1 MAKIRIPDH
10 LQYWHLDYICRC
22 LFCDLDLFLNIP
34 IAPGTFAPSV
44 VVAAIS
50 GGYMP
55 NSAFSGIFHTST
67 RSFSVHPYSMM
78 PYLSL
83 TFLTALQHLHQPSGC
98 KSGAVI
104 AISRAW
110 RPKSTF
116 KKFQMLILGFSVHIS
131 ILHVLP
137 IFYIPHGHTNTHTE
151 EKFTRHHSNLRCI

>member
-22 LFCDLDLFLNIP
+22 LFCDIDLFLNIP
-34 IAPGTFAPSV
+34 HSPRNVRAGKHVPTSV

-83 TFLTALQHLHQPSGC
+83 TFLTALQHYTGHLN
-98 KSGAVI
+98 
-104 AISRAW
+104 
-110 RPKSTF
+110 
-116 KKFQMLILGFSVHIS
+116 FQMLILGFSVHIS

-151 EKFTRHHSNLRCI
+151 EKFTRHHSNLGCI

>member
-34 IAPGTFAPSV
+34 YSPRNV
-44 VVAAIS
+44 RAIS
-50 GGYMP
+50 RCRCHLGGIY
-55 NSAFSGIFHTST
+55 AKLCIFG
-67 RSFSVHPYSMM
+67 FSVHPYSMM